1 MSIQLDREIT
11 RDFGRATGIEWLE
24 PNGLGGWAGTT
35 VAGAHS
41 RRDHGLLVAATGS
54 EQRSVLLSRLDE
66 TIHAGG
72 ESFDLGCNQ
81 FPGTVAPRGFEYLV
95 SFRKDLFPVFE
106 YETGGVR
113 LRKTVTAV
121 EGENTTLVLYEV
133 LEAPAPFVL
142 SLRPF
147 LAGRDQQTLV
157 AAGRGPE
164 PEVTFEDGAL
174 RLRTGEQPEVF
185 VTVPGADFQTQ
196 PHWWYRFEYELDRQ
210 RGMAFQEDLW
220 TPGVFGCE
228 LSTGDRLGV
237 VISTT
242 DPRGRDAFALFEK
255 ERKRREKILKALP
268 LQDDLARQL
277 ALAGD
282 GFLVRRGSQQRF
294 VAAGYP
300 WLGERGR
307 DAMIALPGL
316 CLVTGRFDDAR
327 KILRA
332 AAKALDGGVL
342 PDRLP
347 EMGEQPVPTSVDAS
361 LWFCVAGWKYLQVTG
376 DEDFAREVLLPAV
389 RRIVQAYQKGTHH
402 GIRMDE
408 DGLLLANDPEVALT
422 WMDARIEGRPVT
434 PRSGKPVEVEA
445 LWVNALSILAE
456 LEKRAGEADE
466 AKRRSREAKQA
477 QKSFETAFWNE
488 EAGSLFDV
496 ISGERRDDSLR
507 PNQVIALALPFPVLP
522 KEKAARVLE
531 AVERGLYTPVG
542 LRTLAPDHPAYRPRY
557 EGSQVERELA
567 FHQGA
572 VWSWLLGSWLTA
584 LVRVHGAAG
593 RKRGLEAIEA
603 LRPRLA
609 EAGVGS
615 LSEIFDGDAPHA
627 SRGCI
632 ARAWSVAEV
641 LRAWVEDLRPATPVK
656 AKAPK
661 EPKEQEKVVVSGNKP
676 APKKR
681 TAAPPPQ
688 VAVEEPPAEPAA
700 AKPKRTAKPRTK
712 K

>member
-1 MSIQLDREIT
+1 MSFQLDREIT
-11 RDFGRATGIEWLE
+11 HDFERATGIEWLE

-41 RRDHGLLVAATGS
+41 RRDHGLLVAATRP

-72 ESFDLGCNQ
+72 ESFDLGCNR
-81 FPGTVAPRGFEYLV
+81 FPGAVAPRGFEYLA
-95 SFRKDLFPVFE
+95 SFRKDLFPVFD
-106 YETGGVR
+106 YEAGGVH

-133 LEAPAPFVL
+133 LEAPGPFVL

-147 LAGRDQQTLV
+147 LAGRDQQAL
-157 AAGRGPE
+157 ASAGRGPE
-164 PEVTFEDGAL
+164 PAVAFENGAL
-174 RLRTGEQPEVF
+174 RLRTGEEPEVF
-185 VTVPGADFQTQ
+185 VTVPGADFQTH

-210 RGMAFQEDLW
+210 RGVDFQEDLW
-220 TPGVFGCE
+220 TPGVFGSE
-228 LSTGDRLGV
+228 LSAGDRLGV
-237 VISTT
+237 VISMA

-255 ERKRREKILKALP
+255 ERKRREKILKSLP

-282 GFLVRRGSQQRF
+282 GFLVRRGAQQRF

-316 CLVTGRFDDAR
+316 CLVTGRHEDAR

-332 AAKALDGGVL
+332 AARTLDGGML

-347 EMGEQPVPTSVDAS
+347 ERGEQPALTSVDAS
-361 LWFCVAGWKYLQVTG
+361 LWFCVAGWKYLQTTG
-376 DEDFAREVLLPAV
+376 DEDFAREVLLPAA

-402 GIRMDE
+402 GIRMDG
-408 DGLLLANDPEVALT
+408 DGLLLAADPEVALT
-422 WMDARIEGRPVT
+422 WMDARIDGRPVT

-456 LEKRAGEADE
+456 LEKRVGDADE

-477 QKSFETAFWNE
+477 QKSFEAAFWNE
-488 EAGSLFDV
+488 EAGSLYDV
-496 ISGERRDDSLR
+496 IHGERRDDSLR
-507 PNQVIALALPFPVLP
+507 PNQVIALGLPFPVLP

-531 AVERGLYTPVG
+531 VVERTLYTPAG
-542 LRTLAPDHPAYRPRY
+542 LRTLAPDHPAYRSRSAG
-557 EGSQVERELA
+557 GSAERELA

-572 VWSWLLGSWLTA
+572 VWSWLLGSYLTA

-593 RKRGLEAIEA
+593 RKQGLEAIEA

-609 EAGVGS
+609 GAGAGS
-615 LSEIFDGDAPHA
+615 LAEVFDGDAPHA

-641 LRAWVEDLRPATPVK
+641 LRAWVEDLLPTTP
-656 AKAPK
+656 KAPT
-661 EPKEQEKVVVSGNKP
+661 
-676 APKKR
+676 APKNPKKQPM
-681 TAAPPPQ
+681 APK
-688 VAVEEPPAEPAA
+688 AVVEQPPAEPVA
-700 AKPKRTAKPRTK
+700 AKPKRPATPRAKK
-712 K
+712 